1 MTSRPTHDFFADA
14 MQVSVFATPEDLGN
28 AAAANT
34 TAIVKDILAR
44 KGSARVIFATG
55 NSQFPFVEALR
66 EHTDVDWSKV
76 TAFHMDEYA
85 GMSADHPASFR
96 KWIDERIE
104 ETLHPATVHYMQ
116 GDAPDLEV
124 ECRRYEALLRE
135 APIDLICMGIGE
147 NGHIAFNDPPVAD
160 FNSPVWVKVVEL
172 DHACRMQQVGEGHFA
187 GFDDV
192 PTHALTM
199 TIPALIAPAAIQV
212 VAPDAR
218 KAEAVKNTL
227 QGPVSEACPASILRT
242 RAHARL
248 FLDQASFAL
257 ADSRAFA

>member
-1 MTSRPTHDFFADA
+1 MPSKPTHDFFADA
-14 MQVSVFATPEDLGN
+14 MHVSVYATPEELGA

-34 TAIVKDILAR
+34 TAIVKDVLAR
-44 KGSARVIFATG
+44 NGSARVIFATG
-55 NSQFPFVEALR
+55 NSQFPFVEAL
-66 EHTDVDWSKV
+66 HQHADVDWSKV

-96 KWIDERIE
+96 KWIRERIE
-104 ETLHPATVHYMQ
+104 DVLHPAAVHYLE
-116 GDAPDLEV
+116 GDAPDLAE

-160 FNSPVWVKVVEL
+160 FNSPEWVTVLEL
-172 DHACRMQQVGEGHFA
+172 DHACRMQQVGEGHFT
-187 GFDDV
+187 GLDDV
-192 PTHALTM
+192 PTHALSL
-199 TIPALIAPAAIQV
+199 TIPALIAPATIQV

-218 KAEAVKNTL
+218 KADAVKNTL
-227 QGPVSEACPASILRT
+227 QGPISEGCPASILRT
-242 RAHARL
+242 QAHARL

-257 ADSRAFA
+257 VDSPALA